1 MDPVVIVL
9 RLIHIVGGALWVG
22 MATFVTYYLQPAVQE
37 VGPDGG
43 KVMAAIQRRG
53 IMTLMP
59 ILAVLT
65 LLSGVWL
72 YMRAAGGQHAA
83 FARSGPGMAYGL
95 GGLAAILAWLTG
107 MFVMRPTMMKA
118 MALAQSLGPSTS
130 PEERQRIGAEAQRL
144 RTRAAVAS
152 KATTHLLFLA
162 VAAMAVARYLV

>member
-43 KVMAAIQRRG
+43 KVMAVIQRRG
-53 IMTLMP
+53 IMTLIP

-72 YMRAAGGQHAA
+72 YLRAAGGQHADTRGRDPGW
-83 FARSGPGMAYGL
+83 RSAWEGCPPSWPG
-95 GGLAAILAWLTG
+95 
-107 MFVMRPTMMKA
+107 
-118 MALAQSLGPSTS
+118 
-130 PEERQRIGAEAQRL
+130 
-144 RTRAAVAS
+144 
-152 KATTHLLFLA
+152 
-162 VAAMAVARYLV
+162 